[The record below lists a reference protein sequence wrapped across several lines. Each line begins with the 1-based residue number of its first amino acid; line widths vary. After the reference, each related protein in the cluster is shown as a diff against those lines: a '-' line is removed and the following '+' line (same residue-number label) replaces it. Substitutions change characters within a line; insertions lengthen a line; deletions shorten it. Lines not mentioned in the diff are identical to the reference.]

1 MKKTAFIAG
10 IALGISG
17 LSTFAVAHS
26 GATGVVMERMEKMKM
41 MGDVVKSLSAMMR
54 GETTYDPAAVRKGAA
69 VIRSHSGDALTD
81 LFPEGSLQEVSEAK
95 PAIWSDWQTFSNL
108 ADQLGTFAEG
118 LEAAADN
125 GLMAGGTPGAP
136 DGQADMMTGS
146 GTMMGGGMT
155 GNGSMMMGNAPA
167 EMDVADL
174 AQMPADA
181 VFNMTVQTCSAC
193 HTKFRIEKQ

>member
-1 MKKTAFIAG
+1 
-10 IALGISG
+10 
-17 LSTFAVAHS
+17 
-26 GATGVVMERMEKMKM
+26 
-41 MGDVVKSLSAMMR
+41 
-54 GETTYDPAAVRKGAA
+54 
-69 VIRSHSGDALTD
+69 
-81 LFPEGSLQEVSEAK
+81 
-95 PAIWSDWQTFSNL
+95 
-108 ADQLGTFAEG
+108 
-118 LEAAADN
+118 
-125 GLMAGGTPGAP
+125 MAGGTPGAP